1 MRPKTVR
8 TRRTTYVGDA
18 KISYTSSYSEDNEES
33 SFETWSRQLKG
44 VVERLPLPT
53 WSLMRLA
60 LLQVVVC
67 VWEGW
72 RGYASSPSKIK
83 RTGYTNNI
91 ANFRGTGH
99 RIGNK
104 AKQRTKQAKAAAL
117 QAPKTSSRSHLLTN
131 ARKEVSVRICA
142 KSRKSRSKER
152 QVA

>member
-1 MRPKTVR
+1 M
-8 TRRTTYVGDA
+8 
-18 KISYTSSYSEDNEES
+18 
-33 SFETWSRQLKG
+33 KG
-44 VVERLPLPT
+44 VAERLPLPK

-60 LLQVVVC
+60 LLEVDVCVC

-72 RGYASSPSKIK
+72 RGYASFPSKIT

-142 KSRKSRSKER
+142 KSRESRSKER
-152 QVA
+152 LVA